1 MTALTP
7 TVTAQ
12 ATAVTAS
19 NKVRNFIERKVRS
32 VSDEARDFL
41 GDDQECFSRCQ
52 IFHGRRSGV
61 PQISS
66 GISWE
71 EVRSTSNKVRSFIR
85 GKVRSASNNVRDFK
99 GRRSGVPQTRSDV
112 S

>member
-1 MTALTP
+1 ML
-7 TVTAQ
+7 
-12 ATAVTAS
+12 
-19 NKVRNFIERKVRS
+19 
-32 VSDEARDFL
+32 
-41 GDDQECFSRCQ
+41 
-52 IFHGRRSGV
+52 
-61 PQISS
+61 QISS

-71 EVRSTSNKVRSFIR
+71 EVRSATDEVRSFIR